1 MRSEERGSTLGVW
14 KLEKRGIALL
24 ITVLFVMA
32 ITVAIGIGLKQ
43 VKEASWHVE
52 NENFMLQTSTI
63 LDDVL
68 NILKTS
74 KELDTI
80 VQEKSVEGFFAFL
93 SSVSFIPFENSGM
106 KVSIK
111 INSARAKFNPNS
123 LIENNNTANIA
134 TTNALAQYM
143 IFNNVRG
150 EYVNILLDV
159 MGGIKEDM
167 SYNSAV
173 FNEKPSLFREYITSS
188 KHLNE
193 VNNFYMQSY
202 HDNSLKNIDF
212 ENLFYFTKDKS
223 SKTDLN
229 YATPQTWQMMLG
241 CDAQRAEQL
250 TLGGGTY
257 ADDKNL
263 DLNDE
268 EKQALSRFK
277 TSYFEPYLDVTIEI
291 SQNSQDAKIKF
302 EYDMSTKKGSNFVY
316 EI

>member
-1 MRSEERGSTLGVW
+1 MPLN
-14 KLEKRGIALL
+14 KNAIALL

-52 NENFMLQTSTI
+52 NENFMLQTSTT

-80 VQEKSVEGFFAFL
+80 VQQKSSEGFFAFL

-111 INSARAKFNPNS
+111 ISSARKKFNPNS
-123 LIENNNTANIA
+123 LIENNNTINHE
-134 TTNALAQYM
+134 TTNALTQYM
-143 IFNNVRG
+143 TTNNVRS
-150 EYVNILLDV
+150 EYISILLDA

-167 SYNSAV
+167 SYNSGI
-173 FNEKPSLFREYITSS
+173 FHEKPSLFREYITSS
-188 KHLNE
+188 KHLRE

-223 SKTDLN
+223 SKIDLN
-229 YATPQTWQMMLG
+229 YATPPTWQMMLG
-241 CDAQRAEQL
+241 CDTSRAKQL
-250 TLGGGTY
+250 TLGGGAY
-257 ADDKNL
+257 KLLENL
-263 DLNDE
+263 NLSSE
-268 EKQALSRFK
+268 EKKALSRFK
-277 TSYFEPYLDVTIEI
+277 TSYFEPYLDIVVEI
-291 SQNSQDAKIKF
+291 TQNSQNAKIKF
-302 EYDMSTKKGSNFVY
+302 EYDISTKKGSNFVY

>member
-1 MRSEERGSTLGVW
+1 MW

-52 NENFMLQTSTI
+52 NENFMLQTSTT
-63 LDDVL
+63 LEDVL

-74 KELDTI
+74 KELDMI

-111 INSARAKFNPNS
+111 INSARKKFNPNS

-134 TTNALAQYM
+134 TTNALTQYM
-143 IFNNVRG
+143 LSNNIRA
-150 EYVNILLDV
+150 EYVNILLDT

-167 SYNSAV
+167 SYNSAI
-173 FNEKPSLFREYITSS
+173 FNEKPSLFRDFITSS

-193 VNNFYMQSY
+193 VNDFYMQSY
-202 HDNSLKNIDF
+202 HDNSLKNINF

-223 SKTDLN
+223 SKIDLN
-229 YATPQTWQMMLG
+229 YATSQTWQMMLG
-241 CDAQRAEQL
+241 CDISRAEQL
-250 TLGGGTY
+250 TLGGGGYTLLES
-257 ADDKNL
+257 L
-263 DLNDE
+263 DLSEE
-268 EKQALSRFK
+268 EKKALSMFK
-277 TSYFEPYLDVTIEI
+277 TSYFEPYLDVSVEI
-291 SQNSQDAKIKF
+291 SQNSQNAKIEF